1 MRGRTSTRKPTQT
14 FGFTIWRSKCRCSP
28 RKSYLSTASRT
39 WTASSRRTWSTRE
52 TSLTTS
58 LLNLALSKKNS
69 SRGNQ
74 SRGSS
79 ISKATTSANRSTKCG
94 RQSIYFIATHS
105 SNKPTH
111 KSQRSVAFAHCAKTR
126 QRLNLLP
133 KSFIG
138 ARTAKKCHINKT
150 IPVNAKTKT
159 RTTIWWHCWLRRLK
173 GLSLKR

>member
-14 FGFTIWRSKCRCSP
+14 FGFTIWRSKFRCSQ
-28 RKSYLSTASRT
+28 RKSYRSIASRT

-58 LLNLALSKKNS
+58 LPNLALSKKNS
-69 SRGNQ
+69 LRGNQ

-79 ISKATTSANRSTKCG
+79 ISKAPTSANRSTKCG
-94 RQSIYFIATHS
+94 RQSIYFIATR
-105 SNKPTH
+105 SNSKPTH
-111 KSQRSVAFAHCAKTR
+111 QSQRSVAFAHCAKTW
-126 QRLNLLP
+126 QRLNLLL

-138 ARTAKKCHINKT
+138 AKTAKKCHTSKT
-150 IPVNAKTKT
+150 ITVSAKTKT

-173 GLSLKR
+173 DLSLKR